1 MSPAA
6 VSIGQKFEA
15 LPSERQKVVLDLIDF
30 LETDAWEKIYGGR
43 FVELRQEIQ
52 VGLEASTKGD
62 VINGDVMFQALRDR
76 LQRQRAEV

>member
-15 LPSERQKVVLDLIDF
+15 LPSEKQQVVVDLLDF
-30 LETDAWEKIYGGR
+30 LETDAWQKIYGGR
-43 FVELRQEIQ
+43 FAELRREIQ
-52 VGLEASTKGD
+52 IGLEASAKGD

-76 LQRQRAEV
+76 LRQQREEA

>member
-43 FVELRQEIQ
+43 FAELRQEIQ
-52 VGLEASTKGD
+52 IGLEASARGD
-62 VINGDVMFQALRDR
+62 VIDGDVMFQALRSGG
-76 LQRQRAEV
+76 